1 MFRFDTHMH
10 FDLYDD
16 RKSVLDYLEKS
27 KSYTIAVTNL
37 PELYERYRGMD
48 KNYKYINIA
57 LGFHPELFEQYEKQL
72 TIFEKYI
79 SEARYLGE
87 IGLDYS
93 DSNCNREKQKE
104 LFEHIVF
111 LANKSDDKIL
121 TVHSRRA
128 EKDVLDVTQDFSGTV
143 IMHWYSGSIKNLERA
158 IIEDKYFSINQQM
171 VKSQSGKKIIEKIPL
186 DRVLIESDAPFTNGL
201 ENKYTVDFM
210 NDVYEGIS
218 SIKHIPTEELQIVFK
233 NNFKT
238 ILLKNR

>member
-1 MFRFDTHMH
+1 MFRFDTHLH

-48 KNYKYINIA
+48 KDYKYVNIA
-57 LGFHPELFEQYEKQL
+57 LGFHPELMEQYEKQL
-72 TIFEKYI
+72 TVFEKYI
-79 SEARYLGE
+79 SEARYVGE

-93 DSNCNREKQKE
+93 DSNCNREKQRE
-104 LFEHIVF
+104 LFNHIIL
-111 LANKSDDKIL
+111 LANRSNDKIL

-128 EKDVLDVTQDFSGTV
+128 ESDVLDVTRDFAGTV

-158 IIEDKYFSINQQM
+158 ISENKYFSINQQM
-171 VKSQSGKKIIEKIPL
+171 VKSQNGRKIIEKIPM
-186 DRVLIESDAPFTNGL
+186 DRLLIESDAPFTKGL
-201 ENKYTVDFM
+201 EYKYTVDFM

-218 SIKHIPTEELQIVFK
+218 SIKRISTEELQSVFK

-238 ILLKNR
+238 ILLRNR